1 MSASPVSTHAAA
13 AGAAPRDV
21 SDALASAPLFAGLA
35 PLDIEQI
42 AGRMVRRRFGRG
54 DVILSQGGAAG
65 AMHVITRGSVKI
77 TIASD
82 EGKEMILAI
91 LRRGELFGEIAA
103 LDGGARSATVT
114 STEAT
119 ETAAL
124 SRQDLL
130 EFVRAH
136 PEFALRLIAT
146 LAQRLRRVDERLEDA
161 HFLDL
166 DARLAK
172 VLVDLGEEQG
182 QPLPDGSTKIFLTQS
197 ELASMIGA
205 TRVSANR
212 LLKTFEAAGLVRRG
226 RSAIVITNLNALR
239 FRSGR

>member
-1 MSASPVSTHAAA
+1 MSQGAA
-13 AGAAPRDV
+13 AG
-21 SDALASAPLFAGLA
+21 G
-35 PLDIEQI
+35 
-42 AGRMVRRRFGRG
+42 
-54 DVILSQGGAAG
+54 
-65 AMHVITRGSVKI
+65 MHVISRGSVKI

-91 LRRGELFGEIAA
+91 LRAGELFGEIAA

-114 STEAT
+114 ANEAV

-124 SRQDLL
+124 SRADLL
-130 EFVRAH
+130 EFVVAH
-136 PEFALRLIAT
+136 PEFAIRLIAT
-146 LAQRLRRVDERLEDA
+146 LAQRLRQVDERLEDA

-166 DARLAK
+166 DTRLAK
-172 VLVDLGEEQG
+172 ALADLSEQQG
-182 QPLPDGSTKIFLTQS
+182 QPQPDGAVRLQLTQS

-226 RSAIVITNLNALR
+226 RSAIVVTNLEALR
-239 FRSGR
+239 FRAGR